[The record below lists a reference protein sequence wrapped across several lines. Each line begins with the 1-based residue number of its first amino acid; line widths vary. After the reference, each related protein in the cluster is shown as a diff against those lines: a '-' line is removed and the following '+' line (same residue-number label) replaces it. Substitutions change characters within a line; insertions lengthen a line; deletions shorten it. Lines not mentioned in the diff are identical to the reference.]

1 MTRRRF
7 AILLII
13 SLLIVL
19 ATGFAIYLVIGIGK
33 GTLRWGGSEVQR
45 GQFVKKEDNRSLGK
59 WNEGV
64 IEYNGEKYI
73 YNSNCRIY
81 LLMGVDRSG
90 PATAAEDHVS
100 GGQSDAMFLLITDS
114 LTRNISVIPINRNT
128 MTDIRLCDKN
138 GNYYGT
144 FTAQICLQHGYGDGM
159 KESCQKT
166 LEAVSNLFYDIPIN
180 GYIAMNMDA
189 MMILNHLAGG
199 VTVEVLENIDYPALN
214 VHLTEG
220 ETVTLSDEEAYAYLR
235 SRDNEFGAADK
246 RLDREM
252 QYSLGLYEGLKKA
265 AGGNRSKALDM
276 YEQLESYIVTNI
288 VFADIVEDLLKYGF
302 DQSHIYTVPGK
313 LVQGK
318 KYEEFYI
325 DKNSLYDTMITILYK
340 KQ

>member
-1 MTRRRF
+1 
-7 AILLII
+7 
-13 SLLIVL
+13 
-19 ATGFAIYLVIGIGK
+19 
-33 GTLRWGGSEVQR
+33 
-45 GQFVKKEDNRSLGK
+45 
-59 WNEGV
+59 
-64 IEYNGEKYI
+64 
-73 YNSNCRIY
+73 
-81 LLMGVDRSG
+81 MGVDRSG
-90 PATAAEDHVS
+90 PATAAEDYVS